1 MSDTEETR
9 KVQIEFYSSDEEDQ
23 EQEYVDH
30 RILSKIRLARI
41 EREDKIWDEAQGAFH
56 DPHFLPEVRR
66 PARFTDWLVWY
77 ATNRNAFLD
86 HGLVD
91 RY

>member
-9 KVQIEFYSSDEEDQ
+9 ITKIEFESSDEE
-23 EQEYVDH
+23 EQEYFDDF
-30 RILSKIRLARI
+30 RILAKIRLEKI
-41 EREDKIWDEAQGAFH
+41 KREDKIWDEAQGAYH

-66 PARFTDWLVWY
+66 PSRFTDWLAWY
-77 ATNRNAFLD
+77 AKNRSAFLD
-86 HGLVD
+86 HGIVG